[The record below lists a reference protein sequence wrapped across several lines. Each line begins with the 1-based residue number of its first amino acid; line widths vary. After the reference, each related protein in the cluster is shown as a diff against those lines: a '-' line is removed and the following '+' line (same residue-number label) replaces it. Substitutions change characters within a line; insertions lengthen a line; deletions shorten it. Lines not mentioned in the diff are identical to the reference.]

1 MDDGGPNGERG
12 AGRRR
17 PTRLG
22 VVVVAI
28 AIIVVVATAIGG
40 GLPGLFGPGG
50 LEISGVEVARAGV
63 ARASADPADAVSAGA
78 AIDAFGVDLY
88 HRLAGSKGNVV
99 FSPTSIVFSLAMA
112 RPGAK
117 GATAAGM
124 DVVMHNA
131 AADAN
136 AGWLDALDA
145 ILATRNGTFKDASDR
160 DADVALRLADGAFA
174 QKGMAIVPAYL
185 DALARR
191 FGIGLQLVDYATDP
205 RAAERAI
212 DAWVSARTDGRIPTL
227 IAPGSFDASTRLMLV
242 NAIYLKAAW
251 AIPFN
256 PDMTSLTPFTDAHG
270 NRQDVPTMTMG
281 DAVDLGYA
289 SGAGW
294 QAVELPYA
302 GGALAMTIVLPDDLA
317 TFERTMTA
325 ESLASIGTS
334 VSSKVPVYL
343 WLPRFTIQMQT
354 DLSADLGAL
363 GMADALNAADFSGI
377 APNEGLVISGVV
389 HHADI
394 TVGEKGTE
402 ASAATS
408 TVLQAV
414 GRRVGSVDVR
424 VDHPFLFLVRDV
436 PTGAILFMGRVQEP
450 AASSAIP

>member
-1 MDDGGPNGERG
+1 
-12 AGRRR
+12 
-17 PTRLG
+17 
-22 VVVVAI
+22 
-28 AIIVVVATAIGG
+28 
-40 GLPGLFGPGG
+40 
-50 LEISGVEVARAGV
+50 
-63 ARASADPADAVSAGA
+63 
-78 AIDAFGVDLY
+78 
-88 HRLAGSKGNVV
+88 
-99 FSPTSIVFSLAMA
+99 
-112 RPGAK
+112 
-117 GATAAGM
+117 
-124 DVVMHNA
+124 
-131 AADAN
+131 
-136 AGWLDALDA
+136 
-145 ILATRNGTFKDASDR
+145 
-160 DADVALRLADGAFA
+160 
-174 QKGMAIVPAYL
+174 
-185 DALARR
+185 
-191 FGIGLQLVDYATDP
+191 
-205 RAAERAI
+205 
-212 DAWVSARTDGRIPTL
+212 
-227 IAPGSFDASTRLMLV
+227 
-242 NAIYLKAAW
+242 
-251 AIPFN
+251 
-256 PDMTSLTPFTDAHG
+256 
-270 NRQDVPTMTMG
+270 MTMG